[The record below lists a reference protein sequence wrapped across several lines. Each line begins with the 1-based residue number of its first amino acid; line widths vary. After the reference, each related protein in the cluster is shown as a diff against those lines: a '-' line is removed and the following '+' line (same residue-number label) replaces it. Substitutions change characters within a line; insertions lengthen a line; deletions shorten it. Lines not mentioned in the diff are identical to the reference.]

1 MAPPSPEHKEAFS
14 DFLSAYG
21 KSRLVVTSHRKTDVD
36 GLASAYAMHRILPGS
51 IIATDELD
59 ENAKALVE
67 RLNIE
72 VRPIRELDRKDYAG
86 LVVVDTAAYTLLE
99 PAKEW
104 KILLVIDHHHPQGR
118 DMESDVFIV
127 DDKSPSTAEIIA
139 GLLPGMDSETAFAL
153 ACAVISDTAR
163 FKSGRVETFETLA
176 RLMRI
181 CGATYHE
188 LLEIA
193 EPEARPDVKMA
204 ILKACQR
211 VNVVYSGG
219 LVIATSEVSSNE
231 SDAAQVLSEAADV
244 AFVASWKDRE
254 RETRISARARKS
266 VSIELNEVMKDVGIS
281 LGGNGGGHPKAA
293 GATVKVH
300 TKEALDRCL
309 EALMARLENP
319 GCASEQ

>member
-1 MAPPSPEHKEAFS
+1 MAPPSPEDRGLFS
-14 DFLSAYG
+14 NFLASHA
-21 KSRLVVTSHRKTDVD
+21 KSRLVITSHRKADVD
-36 GLASAYAMHRILPGS
+36 GLASAYALHRILPES
-51 IIATDELD
+51 IIATDDLD
-59 ENAKALVE
+59 ENARALVD
-67 RLNIE
+67 RLGIR
-72 VRPIRELDRKDYAG
+72 VSPIRELDGKKYDG
-86 LVVVDTAAYTLLE
+86 LLVVDTSAYTLLE
-99 PAKEW
+99 PAKQW

-118 DMESDVFIV
+118 DMKSDAFIV
-127 DDKSPSTAEIIA
+127 DDTSPSTAEIIA
-139 GLLPGMDSETAFAL
+139 TLLPQIDKETAFAL

-176 RLMRI
+176 RLMKI
-181 CGATYHE
+181 CGATYRE

-193 EPEARPDVKMA
+193 EPEMRPDVKMA

-211 VNVVYSGG
+211 VSVVYSGG
-219 LVIATSEVSSNE
+219 YVIATSEVGSNE
-231 SDAAQVLSEAADV
+231 SDAAQLLSDAADI

-254 RETRISARARKS
+254 RETRISARARKC

-300 TKEALDRCL
+300 TQEALARCL
-309 EALMARLENP
+309 EALQARMENP

>member
-1 MAPPSPEHKEAFS
+1 MAPPSPEDREIFRN
-14 DFLSAYG
+14 FLSNNG

-36 GLASAYAMHRILPGS
+36 GLACAYAMHRILPES
-51 IIATDELD
+51 VIATDELD

-67 RLNIE
+67 RLDIQ
-72 VRPIRELDRKDYAG
+72 VLPLRELDRKEYAG
-86 LVVVDTAAYTLLE
+86 LLVVDTAAYTLLE
-99 PAKEW
+99 PAKQW

-118 DMESDVFIV
+118 DMKSDAFIV

-139 GLLPGMDSETAFAL
+139 ALLPEIDKETAFAL

-176 RLMRI
+176 RLLKI

-188 LLEIA
+188 LLEVA
-193 EPEARPDVKMA
+193 EPEARADVKMA

-211 VNVVYSGG
+211 VSVVYSGG
-219 LVIATSEVSSNE
+219 LVIATSEVGSNE

-300 TKEALDRCL
+300 TQEALARCV
-309 EALMARLENP
+309 EALQARMENP